1 MTLRS
6 HHLGDD
12 RLYDCYFASRHGD
25 VLDRLTAEHVADC
38 ESCAAR
44 SEEIALFLDG
54 LREEGEFEADNLFTP
69 ERLHTQ
75 QRQIASRIG
84 HIGRAARVIN
94 FPQAF
99 DNLRRPFASATIMAS
114 TSYAASRWVAAA
126 AAAGLFIGVALGASY
141 KFERRGFSAAPS
153 QVLGHTAVQR
163 SLVTTLATRG
173 SNPASDIAAD
183 EAFLSELEMAHDR
196 PRPEELQALDA
207 LTPHVREVRDF
218 R

>member
-1 MTLRS
+1 VTLRS
-6 HHLGDD
+6 HHLADN
-12 RLYDCYFASRHGD
+12 RLYDCYFAKRNGE
-25 VLDRLTAEHVADC
+25 VVDRITAEHVASC

-44 SEEIALFLDG
+44 CEEIGLFLNE
-54 LREEGEFEADNLFTP
+54 LREEGEFEADTIFTP
-69 ERLHTQ
+69 ERLHAQ

-99 DNLRRPFASATIMAS
+99 DDFERPFAGATIMAS

-141 KFERRGFSAAPS
+141 KFERRGFSATPPPAIA
-153 QVLGHTAVQR
+153 HAAVQP
-163 SLVTTLATRG
+163 SLVTALAAR
-173 SNPASDIAAD
+173 ASSPTADIAAD
-183 EAFLSELEMAHDR
+183 DAFLSELEMAHDR
-196 PRPEELQALDA
+196 PRPEELRALDA